1 MSLTETIEII
11 DHKIHLDMVLPE
23 SFNTKRVTVTICPE
37 IEPIKEDVDPDRIKK
52 LRGKLNLSDEQYQEI
67 QEFLNED
74 R

>member
-11 DHKIHLDMVLPE
+11 DHKIHLDMILPE

-37 IEPIKEDVDPDRIKK
+37 KETIKNNQIKN
-52 LRGKLNLSDEQYQEI
+52 LRGRYILSDAEYLRI

>member
-11 DHKIHLDMVLPE
+11 DHKIHLDMTLPA
-23 SFNTKRVTVTICPE
+23 SFNTKRVTVTISPE
-37 IEPIKEDVDPDRIKK
+37 IDHKNEIIDPDRIKK
-52 LRGKLNLSDEQYQEI
+52 LRGKLNLTDEQYQKI

>member
-11 DHKIHLDMVLPE
+11 DHKIHLDMTLPD
-23 SFNTKRVTVTICPE
+23 SFTTKRVTVTISPE
-37 IEPIKEDVDPDRIKK
+37 IEPKNEYVDPDRIKK
-52 LRGKLNLSDEQYQEI
+52 LWGTLKLTDKEYQEI